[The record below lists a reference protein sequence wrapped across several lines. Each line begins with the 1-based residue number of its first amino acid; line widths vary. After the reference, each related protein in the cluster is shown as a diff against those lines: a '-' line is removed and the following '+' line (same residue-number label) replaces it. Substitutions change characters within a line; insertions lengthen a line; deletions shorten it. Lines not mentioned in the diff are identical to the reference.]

1 MTVARFLADTN
12 VVIAMLSGHPEAV
25 ELVSRHGAQFTET
38 AISQI
43 TRIELLSYPA
53 LTPELRWEIVELLAH
68 MQVINV
74 NADIERAAISL
85 RRRHRL
91 DLADAII
98 GATARVHGLELLTL
112 DAHLADVLAEA

>member
-1 MTVARFLADTN
+1 
-12 VVIAMLSGHPEAV
+12 MLSGHEEAK
-25 ELVSRHGAQFTET
+25 ELLSRHGAQFTEC

-68 MQVINV
+68 MRAIELD
-74 NADIERAAISL
+74 ADIERAAISL

-112 DAHLADVLAEA
+112 DTALARALACT